1 MIYSNITTESQY
13 QGLQLLNQQNY
24 STPGYFTEILDAIS
38 ARINHMVMTN
48 SKVLM
53 TRVDV
58 KFPQEIQATPDN
70 LAFQDFIETYTRQLK
85 NQAKL
90 KDCFKRKYF
99 YPQYLWSREVNLSHN
114 HHYHLMLL
122 INANAIQH
130 FRGIQQMTAYWAKS
144 LKKFHYYPG
153 DAQGCI
159 YYCKN
164 GLGETITIDRN
175 NPASIAV
182 AFQLGSYLAKVS
194 TKDQKLNNINSWSC
208 SRINH

>member
-1 MIYSNITTESQY
+1 MIYSNVTTESHY
-13 QGLQLLNQQNY
+13 KGLPLLNQQNY
-24 STPGYFTEILDAIS
+24 STPGYYTDILEATYSHIHH
-38 ARINHMVMTN
+38 AVATN

-58 KFPQEIQATPDN
+58 KFPQELQTTPDN
-70 LAFQDFIETYTRQLK
+70 QAFQDFLETYTRQLK

-90 KDCFKRKYF
+90 KDYSKRKYF
-99 YPQYLWSREVNLSHN
+99 HPQYLWTREIKSSLN

-130 FRGIQQMTAYWAKS
+130 FRGVQQMTAYWARS
-144 LKKFHYYPG
+144 LNKFYGYTG

-159 YYCKN
+159 YYCKH

-182 AFQLGSYLAKVS
+182 AFQLAGYLAKVN
-194 TKDQKLNNINSWSC
+194 TKDLNLNNINSWSC